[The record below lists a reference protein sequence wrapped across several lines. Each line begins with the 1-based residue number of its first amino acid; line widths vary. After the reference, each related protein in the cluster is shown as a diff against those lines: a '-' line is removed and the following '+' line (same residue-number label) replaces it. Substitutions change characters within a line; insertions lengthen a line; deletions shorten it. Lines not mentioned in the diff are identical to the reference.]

1 MRSLTGAALAATLLL
16 STMPGAL
23 AYTAVA
29 VSDSR
34 AYGYC
39 NNMQSLGEAGDC
51 AMRYCQQSA
60 TDPQTCVVGFQSEPT
75 GNYALAIGDGGWG
88 AAMGQSQAEAD
99 RDALGYCGQP
109 GCVVVARWT
118 EGIVRGE

>member
-1 MRSLTGAALAATLLL
+1 MRSLWGPLLTVL
-16 STMPGAL
+16 VLLFTTPAAL

-29 VSDSR
+29 VSDTR

-60 TDPQTCVVGFQSEPT
+60 ADPQTCVVGFQSEPT

-88 AAMGQSQAEAD
+88 AAVGQSQAEAD
-99 RDALGYCGQP
+99 RDAVGYCGNA

-118 EGIVRGE
+118 EGIVRGQ

>member
-1 MRSLTGAALAATLLL
+1 MPGIILAIVLLL
-16 STMPGAL
+16 STMPAAT

-34 AYGYC
+34 AFGYC

-60 TDPQTCVVGFQSEPT
+60 ADPQACVIGFESEPT
-75 GNYALAIGDGGWG
+75 GNYSLAIGGGGWG
-88 AAMGQSQAEAD
+88 AAMGQSQADAD
-99 RDALGYCGQP
+99 RDALGYCGNAA
-109 GCVVVARWT
+109 CTIVARWT
-118 EGIVRGE
+118 EGIVRGN